1 MYELRMTGNRLL
13 PKCPP
18 VVNCI
23 AIIFC
28 DFELTDLFI
37 DDSKIICKVSGIS
50 LLDFCEII
58 ANNPFVR
65 EDHDQAGSEALTP
78 SLLWHQIG

>member
-1 MYELRMTGNRLL
+1 MYELRMTGYRLL

-23 AIIFC
+23 SIILS
-28 DFELTDLFI
+28 DLELTDLFI

-50 LLDFCEII
+50 LFDFCEII
-58 ANNPFVR
+58 ADNPFVG
-65 EDHDQAGSEALTP
+65 EES
-78 SLLWHQIG
+78 